1 MATIAGSEYWVLDVG
16 RWMLDVFTPMP
27 PLAEKQQQL
36 IARFRFIEDAHE
48 RLAAIVARGKK
59 WPSLAEDQRTDAN
72 RVPGCSSRVWLV
84 GRIENGRCHFQ
95 MDADS
100 PLVKG
105 LVALL
110 CELYD
115 GAAPADI
122 ANLEPEI
129 VSELHLD
136 RQLSPTRLN
145 GLASVCTMIRTFAE
159 NQLHS

>member
-1 MATIAGSEYWVLDVG
+1 VLDVG
-16 RWMLDVFTPMP
+16 RWMLDVLPSPMP

-36 IARFRFIEDAHE
+36 IARFKLIEDAHE

-59 WPSLAEDQRTDAN
+59 WPGPAEDQRTDAN
-72 RVPGCSSRVWLV
+72 RVPGCTSRVWLL

-115 GAAPADI
+115 GATATEI
-122 ANLEPEI
+122 ASIEPEI
-129 VSELHLD
+129 IPVLHLD
-136 RQLSPTRLN
+136 RQISPTRLH
-145 GLASVCTMIRTFAE
+145 GLASVRAMIRAFAE
-159 NQLHS
+159 SSLQS

>member
-1 MATIAGSEYWVLDVG
+1 
-16 RWMLDVFTPMP
+16 MP

-59 WPSLAEDQRTDAN
+59 WTGLAEDQRADAN

-84 GRIENGRCHFQ
+84 GRIENERCHFQ

-115 GAAPADI
+115 GATPAEV
-122 ANLEPEI
+122 AALEPEI
-129 VSELHLD
+129 VSELHLE

-145 GLASVCTMIRTFAE
+145 GLSSVRAVIRAFAE
-159 NQLHS
+159 DQLRL

>member
-1 MATIAGSEYWVLDVG
+1 
-16 RWMLDVFTPMP
+16 MP
-27 PLAEKQQQL
+27 SLAEKQQQL
-36 IARFRFIEDAHE
+36 IARFQLIEDAHE
-48 RLAAIVARGKK
+48 RLTAIVARGKK
-59 WPSLAEDQRTDAN
+59 WPGLTEDQRTEAH
-72 RVPGCSSRVWLV
+72 RVPGCTSRVWLA

-115 GAAPADI
+115 GATATEI
-122 ANLEPEI
+122 ASVEPEI
-129 VSELHLD
+129 FPALHLD

-145 GLASVCTMIRTFAE
+145 GLASVRAMIRSFA
-159 NQLHS
+159 QSHLAS

>member
-1 MATIAGSEYWVLDVG
+1 MSL
-16 RWMLDVFTPMP
+16 
-27 PLAEKQQQL
+27 LADKQQQL
-36 IARFRFIEDAHE
+36 IARLNIIEDAHE
-48 RLAAIVARGKK
+48 RLAAIVARGRK
-59 WPSLAEDQRTDAN
+59 WPGPAEDQRTDSN

-84 GRIENGRCHFQ
+84 GRVENGHCHFQ

-115 GAAPADI
+115 GATPAEV
-122 ANLEPEI
+122 ASVEPEI
-129 VSELHLD
+129 FPALHLD

-145 GLASVCTMIRTFAE
+145 GLVSVRAMIRAFAKSHL
-159 NQLHS
+159 QS

>member
-1 MATIAGSEYWVLDVG
+1 MFFRS
-16 RWMLDVFTPMP
+16 MP
-27 PLAEKQQQL
+27 SLAEKQQQL
-36 IARFRFIEDAHE
+36 IARFQVIEDAHE

-59 WPSLAEDQRTDAN
+59 WPTVAEDQRVDAH
-72 RVPGCSSRVWLV
+72 RVPGCSSRVWIV
-84 GRIENGRCHFQ
+84 GRAEEGHCHFQ

-115 GAAPADI
+115 DATPAEI
-122 ANLEPEI
+122 VGVEPEI
-129 VSELHLD
+129 FSALHLD

-145 GLASVCTMIRTFAE
+145 GLSSVRTTIRAFAE
-159 NQLHS
+159 SQLAQ